1 MDDQSLHARPVCEK
15 NVYLKRGLSFFAA
28 LRFPSKNCINLS
40 FYVFVLVSS
49 TVNVLAQGER
59 QNLTANALVNE
70 TLRYRMLTGA
80 LEIGQ
85 LTVNITNEDSGDF
98 VHVVESVS
106 GLLERTTTLLLKK
119 DSTLSSHTS
128 HTVIT
133 KSNITQEIQLQYD
146 SRQVRGAVRRADRF
160 EGTQEISATF
170 ATKTQDYYIVPY
182 FFRSCVLQE
191 SKVIKFPVYE
201 AVRHRVELARG
212 WVVKQEETEV
222 PLGKFTCYRLE
233 GYTGKLRWVLFF
245 DKQFPHRLIK
255 QQFPALYIEAE
266 LVEIIPDV
274 ETMSRAKLGS
284 VLQH

>member
-1 MDDQSLHARPVCEK
+1 MDDQSLHARLVYEK
-15 NVYLKRGLSFFAA
+15 NVYLKQGLSFFAA
-28 LRFPSKNCINLS
+28 LCLSLKNCINLS

-49 TVNVLAQGER
+49 TVNVLAQEEQ
-59 QNLTANALVNE
+59 QNISTNALLDE
-70 TLRYRMLTGA
+70 TLRYRMLSGT

-85 LTVNITNEDSGDF
+85 LTVNITNEDSGKF
-98 VHVVESVS
+98 VHVVESVT

-119 DSTLSSHTS
+119 DSTLSSQAS

-170 ATKTQDYYIVPY
+170 VSKTQDYYIVPY
-182 FFRSCVLQE
+182 FFRSCVLRE

-222 PLGKFTCYRLE
+222 PLGKFMCYRLE

-266 LVEIIPDV
+266 LVEIMPNL
-274 ETMSRAKLGS
+274 ETVSPAKLGS